1 MKSLLSY
8 QLSLPFLE
16 LCLPELESL
25 FHLSKPLLLLSDL
38 CKLLLLSLLL
48 GLQICLAF
56 SEFSFFPLDAATHIF
71 EVLFFDDL

>member
-8 QLSLPFLE
+8 LLRLSFLE
-16 LCLPELESL
+16 LRLPELESL

-38 CKLLLLSLLL
+38 QELLLLSLLF
-48 GLQICLAF
+48 GLQIGLAF
-56 SEFSFFPLDAATHIF
+56 SEFCFLPLDAATHIF